1 MVVYEPIAMTQ
12 GVFKTANSPLYQLS
26 NATSPRTSLEN
37 ISYLLGMLS
46 SPPPKKKTQQKQKKD
61 FKQSIISKVCTTS
74 EY

>member
-37 ISYLLGMLS
+37 MSYLLGMLS
-46 SPPPKKKTQQKQKKD
+46 FPPPHPPKKNPAEAKER
-61 FKQSIISKVCTTS
+61 F
-74 EY
+74 

>member
-12 GVFKTANSPLYQLS
+12 GVFKTANSLLYQLS

-46 SPPPKKKTQQKQKKD
+46 SPPPPKKTPAEAKER
-61 FKQSIISKVCTTS
+61 F
-74 EY
+74 

>member
-37 ISYLLGMLS
+37 ISYLLGILS
-46 SPPPKKKTQQKQKKD
+46 SPPQKKNPAEAKER
-61 FKQSIISKVCTTS
+61 F
-74 EY
+74 